1 MLLQL
6 GAEVAEPLVVWEF
19 PKENVR
25 MLAELKRYVEAQPQQ
40 RSPPPCPKSSVHLGT
55 KSKTRKPVMS

>member
-19 PKENVR
+19 RKENVR

-40 RSPPPCPKSSVHLGT
+40 RSPSLPEIERPCGNEKQNS
-55 KSKTRKPVMS
+55 

>member
-40 RSPPPCPKSSVHLGT
+40 WSPSLPEIERPCGNEKQNS
-55 KSKTRKPVMS
+55 

>member
-19 PKENVR
+19 RKENVR

-40 RSPPPCPKSSVHLGT
+40 RSPSLPKSSVHVGT
-55 KSKTRKPVMS
+55 KSKTPKPVMS

>member
-6 GAEVAEPLVVWEF
+6 GAEGGRTLGRMEF
-19 PKENVR
+19 RKENVR

-40 RSPPPCPKSSVHLGT
+40 RSPSLPEIERPCGNEKQNS
-55 KSKTRKPVMS
+55 